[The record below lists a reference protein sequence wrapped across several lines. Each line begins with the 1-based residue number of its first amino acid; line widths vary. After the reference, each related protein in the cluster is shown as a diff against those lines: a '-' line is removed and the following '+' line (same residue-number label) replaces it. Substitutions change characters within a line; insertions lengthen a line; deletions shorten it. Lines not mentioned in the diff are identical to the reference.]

1 MRVLVAGRNAK
12 VLATAAG
19 AFAHDLQ
26 IQTAT
31 TKAASFALLERTE
44 FDLIVACETLG
55 DGSGLEVLS
64 HVAVNA
70 PNTLRIFAARPSTLS
85 VLKGE
90 LGLFGLFRTLPYPI
104 NFPKLWAAIN
114 LARST
119 CADGQPAH
127 KGNGVKHVVLEDGWQ
142 PKQQVAAAPRVKP
155 DAGGAKRQPV
165 RSPNAPIAA
174 ARTGARLPPPP
185 APQAANASAA
195 RATANAHPQVQQA
208 PRRPDTSGIRAAA
221 RYAAAHA
228 EPVTHN
234 AAAKSPPA
242 SARPTSPPQR
252 QVIPQNEAFRRALAK
267 RNAAKLEANSQFEI
281 LGAPRREPG
290 MTNDSLAQLAKLATT
305 QRSAY
310 NFRGVPGGK
319 KRAAFVVGSGVFAAT
334 TAAVLTFFMINAN
347 NSMDRSKLP
356 LLASINRPVPNKV
369 FPWQPQVQQPTRPA
383 TFIRSD
389 SSAPAAADL
398 EVEAEA
404 ASENFEVEPG
414 HPGPPQPNPP
424 PPSSEPPSLESPAE
438 PVDE

>member
-19 AFAHDLQ
+19 AFANDLQ

-70 PNTLRIFAARPSTLS
+70 PNTLRIFAARPSTLN

-104 NFPKLWAAIN
+104 NFRKLWAAIN

-119 CADGQPAH
+119 CADGEPAR
-127 KGNGVKHVVLEDGWQ
+127 
-142 PKQQVAAAPRVKP
+142 QVAA
-155 DAGGAKRQPV
+155 
-165 RSPNAPIAA
+165 
-174 ARTGARLPPPP
+174 
-185 APQAANASAA
+185 
-195 RATANAHPQVQQA
+195 TA
-208 PRRPDTSGIRAAA
+208 RRPDTSGIRAAA

-228 EPVTHN
+228 EPIPQN
-234 AAAKSPPA
+234 AAAKSPAAP
-242 SARPTSPPQR
+242 ARPKPLKPAP
-252 QVIPQNEAFRRALAK
+252 IPQSEAFRRALAK

-281 LGAPRREPG
+281 LGAPRLEPG

-305 QRSAY
+305 KRPGY
-310 NFRGVPGGK
+310 NLRGVPAGK

-334 TAAVLTFFMINAN
+334 TAAVLTFFMMNAN
-347 NSMDRSKLP
+347 SLLDRSKLP
-356 LLASINRPVPNKV
+356 LIASINRPVPNKV

-383 TFIRSD
+383 TLIRSE
-389 SSAPAAADL
+389 STAPAAADL

-424 PPSSEPPSLESPAE
+424 PPSAEPPSLESPAE